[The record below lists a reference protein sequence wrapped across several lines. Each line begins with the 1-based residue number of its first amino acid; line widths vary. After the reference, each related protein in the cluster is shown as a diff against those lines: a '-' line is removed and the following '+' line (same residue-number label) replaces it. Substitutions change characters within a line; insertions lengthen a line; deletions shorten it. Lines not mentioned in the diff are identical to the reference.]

1 MILKRK
7 TTTQPVTF
15 KIKMNNQRATPRYH
29 QKSNNKN
36 VYSNKKYGKCKD
48 KYKYPHKEYKGTNTE
63 DSIIDYKY
71 YTMNGWCRFS
81 KH

>member
-36 VYSNKKYGKCKD
+36 AYSNKKYGKCKCKD
-48 KYKYPHKEYKGTNTE
+48 KCKGTNTE
-63 DSIIDYKY
+63 DNIIDYKY
-71 YTMNGWCRFS
+71 YTMNRWCIFS